1 MKYVV
6 LITGGARS
14 GKSRYAEERAS
25 ALGTRLVYLATAQ
38 AGDPEM
44 ARRIAEHQKRR
55 GANWTTVEEPFEVG
69 VVLSGYRGKVDCAV
83 LDCLTL
89 WLSNLLIQRGQEE
102 TQKKVE
108 DLIERIPKLDFHLL
122 VVTNE
127 VGWGIVPDNPLA
139 RQFRDL
145 AGWVN
150 QRVAS
155 IADEAVLMVAG
166 NPVVVKKAAKGK
178 TETECYY
185 KRP

>member
-1 MKYVV
+1 MAKGIV

-38 AGDPEM
+38 AGDQEM

-55 GANWTTVEEPFEVG
+55 GANWTTVEEPLEIG
-69 VVLSGYRGKVDCAV
+69 QVLTSQKGKVDSLV
-83 LDCLTL
+83 IDCLTL
-89 WLSNLLIQRGQEE
+89 WISNLLTQGGEQE
-102 TQKKVE
+102 TRKRAE
-108 DLIERIPKLDFHLL
+108 DLIATFPEADFHLFL
-122 VVTNE
+122 VTNE

-166 NPVVVKKAAKGK
+166 NPVVVKKVDKLGWLKG
-178 TETECYY
+178 
-185 KRP
+185 